1 MKTHIRTRQNKDI
14 KGSWHRTQSI
24 SVLSVFSCLIKKPR
38 LLGFLAWFAALVLFF
53 PIFWMALTAFKTE
66 QGAYSTDLFFIPTL
80 QSFHNVFARS
90 NYAAYALNSVCIS
103 FGSTILCFLLAIPA
117 AYRMAFF
124 PTPRT
129 RSTLVWMLSTK
140 MMPSVGVLLPVYLLF
155 RSAGLLDSVP
165 GLILISALLNL
176 PVAVWMT
183 YTYFCEIPK
192 AILEAARVDGAG
204 LFHEMRDILAPMAL
218 PGISST
224 ALLLV
229 ILSWNESFWSIN
241 LTSAKAAPL
250 TVFIASYSSPEGL
263 FWAKLSAAS
272 LLAVAPIMV
281 LGWLAQK
288 QLVSGLTFGA
298 VK

>member
-1 MKTHIRTRQNKDI
+1 MEASRKKVGLLDI
-14 KGSWHRTQSI
+14 
-24 SVLSVFSCLIKKPR
+24 
-38 LLGFLAWFAALVLFF
+38 LAWLIALVLFF

-66 QGAYSTDLFFIPTL
+66 QGAYSPDLFFVPTL
-80 QSFHNVFARS
+80 DSFREVFARS
-90 NYAAYALNSVCIS
+90 DYKAHALNSIYIS

-124 PTPRT
+124 PTPKT

-140 MMPSVGVLLPVYLLF
+140 MMPSVGVLLPIYLLAK
-155 RSAGLLDSVP
+155 SAGLLDSIW
-165 GLILISALLNL
+165 GLILICALMNL
-176 PVAVWMT
+176 PVAVWMS

-224 ALLLV
+224 ALLLI

-281 LGWLAQK
+281 MGWLTQK
-288 QLVSGLTFGA
+288 RLVSGLTFGA